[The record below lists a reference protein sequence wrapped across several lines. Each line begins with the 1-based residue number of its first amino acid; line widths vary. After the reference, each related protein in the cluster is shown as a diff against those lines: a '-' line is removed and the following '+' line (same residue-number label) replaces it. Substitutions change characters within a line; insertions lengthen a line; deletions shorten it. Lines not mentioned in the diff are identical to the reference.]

1 MICTNN
7 TTAFWWRAFS
17 FVCITIG
24 TALAFTPRILEAP
37 AMTARAS
44 SILFYRD
51 PDYAEQ
57 DELDRV
63 RMRLEEYFAIDRQ
76 SSILREGIIAEAKA
90 RHMFL
95 TSTGRSFRELE
106 IELLQSL
113 ENSDDALDELVHLWT
128 TEKDKNAAAAMLH
141 MQKECS
147 EGLVDEEA
155 MLEEMTRQFPG
166 WAEPHSRLAMLLFHQ
181 GVDQLPRAAE
191 MAERAIG
198 LKPWHFEALQLL
210 VVLNHCLKDPKKAM
224 RYRRLSLP
232 PLSAKDNNRMRKK
245 WVNDAM
251 NAAAQLWGEAE
262 HTTNRITVEHATR
275 FLVQAEHGDYWG

>member
-1 MICTNN
+1 MMIH
-7 TTAFWWRAFS
+7 
-17 FVCITIG
+17 
-24 TALAFTPRILEAP
+24 AP
-37 AMTARAS
+37 S
-44 SILFYRD
+44 VLFYRD

-63 RMRLEEYFAIDRQ
+63 RMRLEEYFATDRHDT
-76 SSILREGIIAEAKA
+76 IVREGIIAEAQA

-141 MQKECS
+141 MQKQCS
-147 EGLVDEEA
+147 EGLVAEEA
-155 MLEEMTRQFPG
+155 MLEEMTRRFPG

-181 GVDQLPRAAE
+181 GVEQLDRAAA
-191 MAERAIG
+191 MAERAIH

-232 PLSAKDNNRMRKK
+232 PLNAKNDNRMRKK
-245 WVNDAM
+245 WVSDAM
-251 NAAAQLWGEAE
+251 KAATQLWGEAE
-262 HTTNRITVEHATR
+262 YTTSRITVEHATR
-275 FLVQAEHGDYWG
+275 FLAHAENEDCWG